1 MLIII
6 IIIINCDKSDPS
18 LFQPK
23 LFMLNSLFLFFL
35 FCFLLLC
42 FFLVYTTIGIILH
55 NFKLRSFICVLV
67 VIFQIF
73 FAEKCNKISMFIFI
87 ICFNSSI
94 AFIKRICNVCKMYYN
109 EGILKKSRRVKVII
123 DSYASQY
130 IYLESADRSFFRS
143 NGFTFSRQFQGLQ
156 NFTCLSIDY
165 IFLYLF
171 F

>member
-1 MLIII
+1 MIITIIIIIIIIIVMLIII
-6 IIIINCDKSDPS
+6 IIIMNCDKSDPS

-42 FFLVYTTIGIILH
+42 FFLVYTTTGIILRRLESFFLH

-87 ICFNSSI
+87 ICFNSFI

-109 EGILKKSRRVKVII
+109 EGILKKSRRVKVLI
-123 DSYASQY
+123 DSYAS
-130 IYLESADRSFFRS
+130 
-143 NGFTFSRQFQGLQ
+143 
-156 NFTCLSIDY
+156 
-165 IFLYLF
+165 
-171 F
+171 